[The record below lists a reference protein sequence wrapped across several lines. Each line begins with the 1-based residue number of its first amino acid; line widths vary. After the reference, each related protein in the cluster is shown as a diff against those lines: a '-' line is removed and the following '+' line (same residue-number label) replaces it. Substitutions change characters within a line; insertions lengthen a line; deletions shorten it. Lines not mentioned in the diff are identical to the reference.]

1 MCGLYRKRSGDLYCT
16 DCQMESCSDDDE
28 ERHTATPHSPM
39 SVTDSNKVRKTPN
52 TLPSKVGDEVMTDC
66 HTTAVCWLCT
76 YQGNRTTNEVLRFVM
91 DGIPHM
97 ALDSLVTQSKFIL
110 DNVEPESNATTAE
123 IKKHITE
130 HMLHPRVKLAL
141 QLHELTKMQKD
152 VSKCCV
158 VNDVETGERTV
169 NPQAMRVYLTLSSQ
183 VSALYKVGEDKL
195 IFNNSTMD
203 K

>member
-1 MCGLYRKRSGDLYCT
+1 
-16 DCQMESCSDDDE
+16 
-28 ERHTATPHSPM
+28 
-39 SVTDSNKVRKTPN
+39 
-52 TLPSKVGDEVMTDC
+52 
-66 HTTAVCWLCT
+66 
-76 YQGNRTTNEVLRFVM
+76 M

-97 ALDSLVTQSKFIL
+97 ALDSLVTQSKFLL